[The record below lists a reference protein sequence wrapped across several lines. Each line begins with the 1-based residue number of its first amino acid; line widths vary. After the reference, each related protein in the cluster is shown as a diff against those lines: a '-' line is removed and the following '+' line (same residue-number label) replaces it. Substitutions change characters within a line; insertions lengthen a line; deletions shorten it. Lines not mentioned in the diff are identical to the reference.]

1 MLAEATVKLRIG
13 DEVFHTAADGCG
25 PVNALDRAMRKA
37 LQPSYPELASVHL
50 VDYKVRI
57 LDEQSATE
65 ATTRVLIEAADGDE
79 RWSTVGCAQNII
91 EASWQALA
99 DSLELPL
106 LRKQAE
112 RLATATP
119 QSTDS

>member
-1 MLAEATVKLRIG
+1 
-13 DEVFHTAADGCG
+13 
-25 PVNALDRAMRKA
+25 MRKA

-112 RLATATP
+112 HLALTTH
-119 QSTDS
+119 